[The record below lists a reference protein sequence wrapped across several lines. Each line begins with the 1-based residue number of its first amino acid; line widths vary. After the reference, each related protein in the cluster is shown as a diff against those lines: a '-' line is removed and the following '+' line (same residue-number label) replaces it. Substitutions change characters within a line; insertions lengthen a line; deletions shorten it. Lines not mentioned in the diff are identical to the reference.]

1 MSLSN
6 DLKKFILSKGA
17 KQVGFADLN
26 DMGVS
31 NINGEDLGFKVKS
44 GICFLINLDAN
55 IVKTLLD
62 GPSLEYYNH
71 YSKINDELDSI
82 GKDVEAFLK
91 SKNYNAYAQTFDR
104 TCNDFIFNNGCDNT
118 IPHKTVG
125 TKAGLGWIG
134 KCDAFITNEF
144 GSALRLSTVLTDAPL
159 EYAHPVTASLC
170 GMCTECRNICPGGAV
185 SVITWSPRLKRED
198 FFDYE
203 KCMEAA
209 KKQCREVLGREDTI
223 CGRCIAA
230 CPHTQKYL
238 RKVL

>member
-144 GSALRLSTVLTDAPL
+144 GSALRLSTVELLGVRDLKGKISLIMRNVWKQLKNNVGKFLEERIPYVADAL
-159 EYAHPVTASLC
+159 LHVHIL
-170 GMCTECRNICPGGAV
+170 RNI
-185 SVITWSPRLKRED
+185 
-198 FFDYE
+198 
-203 KCMEAA
+203 
-209 KKQCREVLGREDTI
+209 
-223 CGRCIAA
+223 
-230 CPHTQKYL
+230 
-238 RKVL
+238 